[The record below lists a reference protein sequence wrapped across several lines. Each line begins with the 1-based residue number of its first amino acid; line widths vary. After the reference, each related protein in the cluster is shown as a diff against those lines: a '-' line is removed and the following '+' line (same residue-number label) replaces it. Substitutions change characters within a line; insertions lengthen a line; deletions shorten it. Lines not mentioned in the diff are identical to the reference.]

1 VIPSL
6 LVAHIAVL
14 GYWLG
19 SELVINATFRYVS
32 DSSDMPFPE
41 RERLMDHVMIVD
53 QHVRYAL
60 VLQAALGTML
70 AASLGFF
77 PGGNALVLTAALVG
91 GAWLLFVELVHRL
104 RHRSLGNRL
113 ATADRWSRYLLIVLL
128 LALAGGLLGGDWP
141 IPTWLQWKLAC
152 FAGVVACGAGIR
164 LKLIGW
170 FECWNALRADPESS
184 ALNTELMDHYWA
196 ATRVLLLLWLFI
208 VATVA
213 LSLMKPAL

>member
-1 VIPSL
+1 
-6 LVAHIAVL
+6 
-14 GYWLG
+14 
-19 SELVINATFRYVS
+19 
-32 DSSDMPFPE
+32 
-41 RERLMDHVMIVD
+41 MDHVMIVD

-77 PGGNALVLTAALVG
+77 PGGNALMWTAALVG

-104 RHRSLGNRL
+104 RHRSLGSRL
-113 ATADRWSRYLLIVLL
+113 AIADRWSRYLLIALL
-128 LALAGGLLGGDWP
+128 LALAGGILGGDWP